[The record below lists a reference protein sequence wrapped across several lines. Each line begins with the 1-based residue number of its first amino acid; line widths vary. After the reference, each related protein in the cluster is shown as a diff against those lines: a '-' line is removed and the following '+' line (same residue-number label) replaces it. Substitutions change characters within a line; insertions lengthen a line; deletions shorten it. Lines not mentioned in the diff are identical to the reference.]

1 LITKTENGLYQPG
14 QSLIH
19 RLDPRIKVL
28 SSLTLVVLAFA
39 ASDWIQLAM
48 LLVVAAGALLVI
60 SPHAWLVLRVCSML
74 RWLLL
79 FTLLMHLLLSPG
91 RTLWGLSWL
100 SLDGLYLG
108 VFVCVQIALAAT
120 TTAILAITTRI
131 EDLSASFGW
140 FVKPLSRLGCRT
152 DDWQKIILLA
162 LGFIPVVREEMHLS
176 VRSEADCSAVR
187 DQGWKGR
194 WSAFCTKMKAF
205 TERMLIRGDTMA
217 HQIAANDNSCR
228 IPSVLLAIWPLP
240 LPDRCI
246 VAAMMLIMA
255 CYWFAG

>member
-1 LITKTENGLYQPG
+1 VLI
-14 QSLIH
+14 
-19 RLDPRIKVL
+19 
-28 SSLTLVVLAFA
+28 FA

-60 SPHAWLVLRVCSML
+60 SPHVWLVLRVCSML

-100 SLDGLYLG
+100 SLDGLCLG
-108 VFVCVQIALAAT
+108 FFVCVQIALAAT
-120 TTAILAITTRI
+120 TTTILAITTRI
-131 EDLSASFGW
+131 EDLSAAFGW
-140 FVKPLSRLGCRT
+140 FVKPLSLLGCRT
-152 DDWQKIILLA
+152 DDWQKIVLLA

-176 VRSEADCSAVR
+176 VRSKADWSAVR
-187 DQGWKGR
+187 DQRWRDR
-194 WSAFCTKMKAF
+194 WSAFSTKMKAF

-217 HQIAANDNSCR
+217 HQIAASDNSCR
-228 IPSVLLAIWPLP
+228 TPSALLPIWPLS

-246 VAAMMLIMA
+246 VAAMMLIMTG
-255 CYWFAG
+255 YWFTG